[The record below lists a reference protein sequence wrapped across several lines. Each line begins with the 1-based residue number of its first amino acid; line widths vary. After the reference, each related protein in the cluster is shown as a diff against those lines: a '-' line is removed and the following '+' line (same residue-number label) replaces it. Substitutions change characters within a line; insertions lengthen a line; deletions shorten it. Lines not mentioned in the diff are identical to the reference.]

1 MGSRL
6 NYSGVVVAGLAFF
19 LTRFTVTLAL
29 EDTVQFYLAGVVPLA
44 VGLGLAA
51 FGVALTVADVDP
63 GMVRTTAV
71 WCVIGFGT
79 MLALVV
85 LTLLGS
91 SPGGTVDPSTVRS
104 QTYLSNFLIGGSVGG
119 TLTGLYASRN
129 RRQRG
134 ELRQQA
140 NRLVTL
146 NRLLRHEILNAVTAI
161 RGYASIGSRET
172 EDGMTVIDER
182 AAHIQQTIEE
192 VKYLTERTGAD
203 GSSGAPRDLGEALRE
218 SVETVADRHPDT
230 SVSVESPSDTLYVHA
245 NDRLPVVFTQLL
257 ENAVVHGTD
266 DTPTVGVDATPT
278 TVSVSVTDEGPGLPE
293 SQQSLLESGDIA
305 EFDDPRVGFGLNIV
319 RLLVESYGG
328 WIETD
333 VGDRGTT
340 VTVRLP
346 RVTTD
351 ATRQPNRADLT
362 GVRPAAPHLAVTCLA
377 AIAAGVPYGIA
388 SELLGGSIAGIGVF
402 YGTVGPV
409 VGWLTHEFHSVVF
422 GFMYVGLLSLALDR
436 FRNTIGVYVFTGL
449 AWSLAV
455 WVVAAGFVAPVWLQL
470 VGVPATVPNLSVRL
484 LVSHLAWGGSLAAL
498 TFLGYRYITPRL
510 AGLGQRLSAV

>member
-6 NYSGVVVAGLAFF
+6 NYSGIVVAGLAFV

-29 EDTVQFYLAGVVPLA
+29 EDTVQFYLAGVAPLA

-63 GMVRTTAV
+63 AMVRTTAV
-71 WCVIGFGT
+71 WCVVGFGA

-91 SPGGTVDPSTVRS
+91 SPGGTVDLSAVRS

-161 RGYASIGSRET
+161 RGYASIGSNQT
-172 EDGMTVIDER
+172 DDGMTVIDER
-182 AAHIQQTIEE
+182 AAHIQETIEE

-203 GSSGAPRDLGEALRE
+203 GSSGVPRDLGEALRE
-218 SVETVADRHPDT
+218 SVETVTDRHPT
-230 SVSVESPSDTLYVHA
+230 ASVSVDSPAETPYVYT

-257 ENAVVHGTD
+257 ENAVVHGAD
-266 DTPTVGVDATPT
+266 DTPTVDVEATPT
-278 TVSVSVTDEGPGLPE
+278 TVSVSITDEGPGLPE

-328 WIETD
+328 TLD
-333 VGDRGTT
+333 TAVSDRGTT

-351 ATRQPNRADLT
+351 ATRQPNRSDLT
-362 GVRPAAPHLAVTCLA
+362 GVRPAAPHLVVACLA
-377 AIAAGVPYGIA
+377 AIAAGIPYGVT
-388 SELLGGSIAGIGVF
+388 SELLGGSVAGIGVF
-402 YGTVGPV
+402 YGTVDPV
-409 VGWLTHEFHSVVF
+409 IGWLTHEFHSVVF
-422 GFMYVGLLSLALDR
+422 GFMYLGLLSLALGR
-436 FRNTIGVYVFTGL
+436 FRNTVGVYVLTGV
-449 AWSLAV
+449 AWGTAV
-455 WVVAAGFVAPVWLQL
+455 WVVAASFVAPVWLQL
-470 VGVPATVPNLSVRL
+470 VGTPAPVPNLSGRL
-484 LVSHLAWGGSLAAL
+484 LASHLAWGVSLAAL

-510 AGLGQRLSAV
+510 TALGQRLSAA

>member
-44 VGLGLAA
+44 AGLGLAA

-63 GMVRTTAV
+63 AMVRTTAV
-71 WCVIGFGT
+71 WCVVGFGT

-161 RGYASIGSRET
+161 RGYASIGSSKT

-182 AAHIQQTIEE
+182 AEHIQETIEE

-203 GSSGAPRDLGEALRE
+203 GSSGVPRDLGEPLRE
-218 SVETVADRHPDT
+218 SVETVTERHPNAT
-230 SVSVESPSDTLYVHA
+230 VSVESPSETLRVRA

-257 ENAVVHGTD
+257 ENAIVHGTD
-266 DTPTVGVDATPT
+266 DTPTLDVDATPT
-278 TVSVSVTDEGPGLPE
+278 TVRVSIADEGPGLPE

-328 WIETD
+328 TIETD
-333 VGDRGTT
+333 VSGRGTT

-351 ATRQPNRADLT
+351 ATREPNRVDLT

-377 AIAAGVPYGIA
+377 AIAAGVPYGLV
-388 SELLGGSIAGIGVF
+388 SESLGGSIAGIGVF
-402 YGTVGPV
+402 YGTVDPV

-422 GFMYVGLLSLALDR
+422 GFMYVGLLSLALGR
-436 FRNTIGVYVFTGL
+436 FRNTAGVYALTGL
-449 AWSLAV
+449 TWGAAV
-455 WVVAAGFVAPVWLQL
+455 WLVAAGVVAPVWLQL
-470 VGVPATVPNLSVRL
+470 VGTPAPVPNLSGRL
-484 LVSHLAWGGSLAAL
+484 LVSHLVWGVSLAAL
-498 TFLGYRYITPRL
+498 TFLGYRYVIPRL
-510 AGLGQRLSAV
+510 AGLGQRLPVV

>member
-1 MGSRL
+1 MESRL
-6 NYSGVVVAGLAFF
+6 NYSGFVVAGLAFF

-85 LTLLGS
+85 LTILGS
-91 SPGGTVDPSTVRS
+91 SSGGVVDLSTVRS

-129 RRQRG
+129 RRQRS

-161 RGYASIGSRET
+161 RGYASVGSSET

-182 AAHIQQTIEE
+182 AAHIQQTIED
-192 VKYLTERTGAD
+192 VKYLTERTGAG
-203 GSSGAPRDLGEALRE
+203 GSSGAPRDLGAALSE
-218 SVETVADRHPDT
+218 SVEAVTDRHP
-230 SVSVESPSDTLYVHA
+230 SARVSVDSPSAPLHVHA

-257 ENAVVHGTD
+257 ENAIVHGTD
-266 DTPTVGVDATPT
+266 DTPTVAVDASPT
-278 TVSVSVTDEGPGLPE
+278 TVSVSIEDDGPGLPE

-305 EFDDPRVGFGLNIV
+305 EFDDPSVGFGLNIV

-328 WIETD
+328 TLETD
-333 VGDRGTT
+333 VSDRGTT
-340 VTVRLP
+340 VTVWLP
-346 RVTTD
+346 R
-351 ATRQPNRADLT
+351 ATNERAREPNRADLT

-377 AIAAGVPYGIA
+377 AIAAGVPYA
-388 SELLGGSIAGIGVF
+388 LVSEFLGGSIAGIGVF
-402 YGTVGPV
+402 YGTADPV

-436 FRNTIGVYVFTGL
+436 YRNTAGVYAVTGL
-449 AWSLAV
+449 AWSLSV

-470 VGVPATVPNLSVRL
+470 VGTPAPVPNLSLRL
-484 LVSHLAWGGSLAAL
+484 LASHLAWGVSLAAL
-498 TFLGYRYITPRL
+498 TFLGYRYVTPRL
-510 AGLGQRLSAV
+510 AGVGQRLRAL

>member
-44 VGLGLAA
+44 AGLGLAA

-63 GMVRTTAV
+63 EMVRTTAV
-71 WCVIGFGT
+71 WCVVGFAT

-91 SPGGTVDPSTVRS
+91 SSGGMVDLSTIRS

-129 RRQRG
+129 RRQRR

-161 RGYASIGSRET
+161 RGYASIESSET
-172 EDGMTVIDER
+172 ESGMAVIDER
-182 AAHIQQTIEE
+182 AAHIQETIEE

-203 GSSGAPRDLGEALRE
+203 GSSGVARDIEAALRE
-218 SVETVADRHPDT
+218 SVETVADRHPDA
-230 SVSVESPSDTLYVHA
+230 SISVELPSETLYVHT

-257 ENAVVHGTD
+257 ENAVVHGND
-266 DTPTVGVDATPT
+266 DTPTVDVEATST
-278 TVSVSVTDEGPGLPE
+278 TVRVSVTDDGPGLPE
-293 SQQSLLESGDIA
+293 SQRALLESGDIA

-328 WIETD
+328 TLETD
-333 VGDRGTT
+333 ASDRGTT
-340 VTVRLP
+340 VTVWLP
-346 RVTTD
+346 RATTER
-351 ATRQPNRADLT
+351 AREPNRADLT

-377 AIAAGVPYGIA
+377 AIAAGVPYGIV
-388 SELLGGSIAGIGVF
+388 SESLGGSIAGIGVF
-402 YGTVGPV
+402 YGTADPV
-409 VGWLTHEFHSVVF
+409 IGWLTHEFHSVVF

-436 FRNTIGVYVFTGL
+436 YRNTARVYALTGL

-470 VGVPATVPNLSVRL
+470 VGTPAPLPNLSPRL
-484 LVSHLAWGGSLAAL
+484 LLSHLAWGLSLAVL
-498 TFLGYRYITPRL
+498 TFLGYRYITPWL
-510 AGLGQRLSAV
+510 AGLGSRLRTV